1 MPFLKKTEYSVIVK
15 DTFELSGRGTV
26 VIPEESLPFENFGR
40 EYNIF
45 VQNHSSK
52 INCEASVESLLLS
65 ASRGIEIF
73 TYYIKNVKNVKN
85 VKKVEIEIGA
95 TITII
100 SEL

>member
-1 MPFLKKTEYSVIVK
+1 MPYLKKTKYSVIVK
-15 DTFELSGRGTV
+15 ETFELSGRGTV

-40 EYNIF
+40 EYNIC
-45 VQNHSSK
+45 VQNNSSK
-52 INCEASVESLLLS
+52 INCEASVGSLLLS
-65 ASRGIEIF
+65 ASKGIEIF
-73 TYYIKNVKNVKN
+73 TYCIKN